1 MNVMKLNE
9 KFQIVNSLEGLDELK
24 THLNRIAASWGL
36 SKKILFETNIIIEEI
51 CTNYIQH
58 VEHNDQSPVDIEL
71 CLEDNILLIVITENG
86 PEFDPTQTINPD
98 IHLPLEERKA
108 GGLGLYLVRYYADNI
123 SYTRKK
129 NTNILSVTKKI
140 K

>member
-1 MNVMKLNE
+1 MKLNE
-9 KFQIVNSLEGLDELK
+9 TFQIDNSLEGLDELK

-51 CTNYIQH
+51 CTNYMEH
-58 VEHNDQSPVDIEL
+58 VEHNLHSPVEVEL
-71 CLEDNILLIVITENG
+71 CLKDNILLIVITETG
-86 PEFDPTQTINPD
+86 PKFDPTKTSKPD

-108 GGLGLYLVRYYADNI
+108 GGLGLYLVQYYADSI

-129 NTNILSVTKKI
+129 NTNILSVTKII